1 LRFICM
7 RFFLQGNYRAPAL
20 LVSHAALD
28 SFIEFLDEQLVVE
41 RLPQEGERTCLR
53 RPFTQTHRVVGAIY
67 RHRPAM
73 RARRTTAKR
82 A

>member
-1 LRFICM
+1 MRFICI
-7 RFFLQGNYRAPAL
+7 RFFLRGNYRAPAL
-20 LVSHAALD
+20 LVFHAALD
-28 SFIEFLDEQLVVE
+28 SFIEYLDEQLVVE
-41 RLPQEGERTCLR
+41 QLPQEGERTCLR
-53 RPFTQTHRVVGAIY
+53 RPFTHIHLVVGAIY